1 MRQVVSRLG
10 HPPPPRAMPTSARHH
25 RARLHFERA
34 LQFAAEMAEGLA
46 YLHYD
51 EV

>member
-10 HPPPPRAMPTSARHH
+10 HHPSRATPTSARHH